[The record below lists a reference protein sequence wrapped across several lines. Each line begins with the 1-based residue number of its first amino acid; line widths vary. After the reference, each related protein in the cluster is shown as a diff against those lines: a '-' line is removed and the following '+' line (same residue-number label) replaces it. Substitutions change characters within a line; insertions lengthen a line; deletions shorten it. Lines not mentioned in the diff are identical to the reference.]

1 MKIFGKSLA
10 VLVSIF
16 CLAARAEP
24 VMTLITVNTPDPAG
38 YAAWARSNAED
49 ISKANGAVAMGL
61 CSPTTGAEQMGDHYL
76 WSFFPSQQAVWSS
89 DPMNPIVQKA
99 VASMNVERTVRTWDN
114 WRIVRADETSEKG
127 YYYNLY
133 VKTDN
138 PSAYVAALD
147 ELHAGMRE
155 RGFDVSMQVFMGDT
169 GATAGM
175 IMTSFGSADA
185 AEVGRM
191 LDARTEDW
199 VAKIV
204 SKLDGKREM
213 VHGFSIICETYYA
226 AAS

>member
-1 MKIFGKSLA
+1 MVPATVLGNFTESLGVIKVKITGKSLA
-10 VLVSIF
+10 VLVSVF
-16 CLAARAEP
+16 CLTARAEP

-38 YAAWARSNAED
+38 YATWARSNAED

-89 DPMNPIVQKA
+89 DPRNPIVQKA

-114 WRIVRADETSEKG
+114 WRIVRAAETSEKG

-155 RGFDVSMQVFMGDT
+155 RGFDVSMQV
-169 GATAGM
+169 
-175 IMTSFGSADA
+175 
-185 AEVGRM
+185 
-191 LDARTEDW
+191 L
-199 VAKIV
+199 
-204 SKLDGKREM
+204 
-213 VHGFSIICETYYA
+213 
-226 AAS
+226 